1 MNFYE
6 LTYIVEDE
14 QQERLSGLARRF
26 EKINGWDEKAML
38 QFAVNAD
45 SDIERKLLFLEKML
59 LGLEREGKV

>member
-26 EKINGWDEKAML
+26 EKINGWDEKSML

>member
-26 EKINGWDEKAML
+26 KKINGWDEKAML